1 MRSVTHKRRAQ
12 TRRIRQT
19 VSSTLLSV
27 LILMVVFTVVLL
39 LVAVVYPAAANSP
52 ILLIGLALLSS
63 GIGLW
68 AGSKLAREHLP
79 EKALEAGLRGLGKEA
94 VLYNFWLPAK
104 HVLIAPQGIFALTV
118 REQKA
123 HISVAAAGIRPLD
136 SAAGRLGRFL
146 RLNMIGNP
154 LRQAKSEA
162 GRVQAW
168 VNTHFPETGI
178 SVQPVV
184 VFTHPQAVLELG
196 AEPPIPVVYADKRNP
211 ALRELI
217 RSYSGTTLSA
227 DGIRQVE
234 ELLHIPNVR

>member
-27 LILMVVFTVVLL
+27 LILMVVFTIVLL

-104 HVLIAPQGIFALTV
+104 HVLIAPQGIFSLTV

-123 HISVAAAGIRPLD
+123 HISAAAAGIRPLD
-136 SAAGRLGRFL
+136 SAAARLGRFL

-154 LRQAKSEA
+154 LRQAESEA

-168 VNTHFPETGI
+168 FNTHLPEAGI

-196 AEPPIPVVYADKRNP
+196 AEPPIPVVYADKRSP

-217 RSYSGTTLSA
+217 RSHSGTTLSA